1 MYLHV
6 CVDSCRLTRLSSAE
20 CSFLRSSSVSFRL
33 PQWLS
38 GKEPTHNAGDG
49 GLIPGLGRSPGE
61 GKGNLC
67 GSVVKNLPA
76 NARDTGS
83 IPESG
88 RSTGVGTGNPLQY
101 SCLENTDRGAHGLQ
115 FMGSQSRT
123 RLRDWAHT
131 NVISFLRYIRRWFVD
146 QSSYGAVLILINFGL
161 SDKYWAKWLGR
172 SFPMLIWDF
181 TIMYVFLNNWFWD
194 KYKQVQFLGRALV
207 QTLWNS
213 NRN

>member
-38 GKEPTHNAGDG
+38 GKEPAHNAGDG

-123 RLRDWAHT
+123 RLRD
-131 NVISFLRYIRRWFVD
+131 
-146 QSSYGAVLILINFGL
+146 
-161 SDKYWAKWLGR
+161 
-172 SFPMLIWDF
+172 
-181 TIMYVFLNNWFWD
+181 
-194 KYKQVQFLGRALV
+194 
-207 QTLWNS
+207 
-213 NRN
+213 